1 MIIIGS
7 GIAGKMAAGYF
18 KNFRPQIYEARR
30 EDEGSSHKAIMRFRD
45 DKIGLLLGASLE
57 KVNVS
62 KAIYYKGKFV
72 EHNPM
77 VMNLYSVKVA
87 RGIYS
92 RSIHLMDSV
101 DRYIAKESFDAPL
114 TNYGYELDKIEPNR
128 CIFSNGE
135 IIDYDICISTI
146 PLPIVCKAAGFDT
159 FDVEMISYPIYV
171 TRTKVNVPSN
181 VYQTIYFPDP
191 KLSVYRASLECQ
203 NFIIES
209 DSQYIENEIPEI
221 CSAFGLHQ
229 DNIEE
234 KEEFTQDNG
243 KIIDMDDSIRKHLIL
258 ELTEK
263 FSIYSLG
270 RYATW
275 RNITS
280 DVLLD
285 DLPKI
290 ENMMKL
296 SSSARKYCMK
306 LEHANES

>member
-30 EDEGSSHKAIMRFRD
+30 EDEGSGHKAIMRFRD
-45 DKIGLLLGASLE
+45 DRIGLLLGASLE
-57 KVNVS
+57 KINVS
-62 KAIYYKGKFV
+62 KAIYYNGKFI
-72 EHNPM
+72 EQNPM
-77 VMNLYSVKVA
+77 LINLYSRKVA
-87 RGIYS
+87 KGIYS

-101 DRYIAKESFDAPL
+101 DRYIATGSFSAPL
-114 TNYGYELDKIEPNR
+114 TNYGYELDKVEPNK
-128 CIFSNGE
+128 CFFSNGE
-135 IIDYDICISTI
+135 VVDYDVCISTI
-146 PLPIVCKAAGFDT
+146 PLPVICKAAGFDT
-159 FDVEMISYPIYV
+159 FDVDMISYPIYV
-171 TRTKVNVPSN
+171 TRAKINIPSN

-209 DSQYIENEIPEI
+209 DSEYIEQEIPEI
-221 CSAFGLHQ
+221 CLAFGLHQ
-229 DNIEE
+229 DYLED
-234 KEEFTQDNG
+234 KESYVQDNG

-263 FSIYSLG
+263 FSIYSIG

-290 ENMMKL
+290 ENLMKL
-296 SSSARKYCMK
+296 SNSARKYSMK
-306 LEHANES
+306 LEHAE